1 MDHDDN
7 LHLVNREAVG
17 RHVGCLRA
25 EGVSVVLF
33 DMWSLGTEMM
43 DGILFALELRQQP
56 DGS

>member
-7 LHLVNREAVG
+7 LQFVNREVG

-25 EGVSVVLF
+25 EGISVVLF

-43 DGILFALELRQQP
+43 DGILFALELRQQL